1 MGKHALGYAH
11 VRFDASQV
19 IGKGTMMSRKTMFEI
34 ASSKENFSANVES
47 IDQLFSR
54 EGIVLYADGVYREA
68 NMRQSIEQF
77 VSDNLLLEWPYR
89 GGCAT
94 TRLLREKLGIPK
106 FAGSIACSE
115 STTVLYLEYV
125 SNMLHLFITWAD
137 NEGAYGDIDETKLS
151 ALRGDLA
158 QAIDK
163 LGFEREER
171 GDQVLL
177 LERNAAAKVVLADE
191 PDASVADAITDF
203 LHWSNRSDIG
213 AKKTGLVALA
223 RDFEGIKPILAT
235 RDASAL
241 AKDFDFLVNNL
252 DVRHN
257 NKAGRNASEALANMS
272 NEELLAWLD
281 RVFGLYL
288 EAKLAMKRYGF
299 DEDMRQLKASLRE
312 R

>member
-1 MGKHALGYAH
+1 MG
-11 VRFDASQV
+11 FDASQV

-47 IDQLFSR
+47 IDQLFSH
-54 EGIVLYADGVYREA
+54 EEIVLYADGVYREA
-68 NMRQSIEQF
+68 NIRQSIELF
-77 VSDNLLLEWPYR
+77 VSDNLLLGWPYR

-94 TRLLREKLGIPK
+94 TRLLRKKLGIPEV
-106 FAGSIACSE
+106 ASWIARSE
-115 STTVLYLEYV
+115 DTAVLYLEYV
-125 SNMLHLFITWAD
+125 SNMLRLFTTWAD
-137 NEGAYGDIDETKLS
+137 NKGAYGDIDEAKLS

-158 QAIDK
+158 QAVDK

-191 PDASVADAITDF
+191 PDASVADAIADF

-213 AKKTGLVALA
+213 AKKTALVALA

-257 NKAGRNASEALANMS
+257 NKAGRNASEALASMG

-288 EAKLAMKRYGF
+288 EAKLAMKRYDF